1 MSAPKSSAPPQAATK
16 PSPSPSAASPR
27 SGSRGCQAPT
37 RREGACTG
45 AEGRDGWVGGW
56 PVCVCVGGVPL
67 LGTFQSTGVK
77 NGSAMSF
84 FLISR
89 STALHWPSSSPD
101 SEPLAPTRTRGA
113 ASTALAPWRLHQRSD
128 CAAAAA
134 AVAQRARG
142 DARQLR
148 VGQLTQLRRRVVDL
162 TPVRVEGLRIVPH
175 ERDVCRKVGDGR
187 VPLVHSDSGCL
198 CTGMDRRERRTER
211 GRRSGGRE
219 REKAGRRRAWLRGRR
234 RVARRRLRR
243 RACRPASSFFS
254 MVPRSIGCLI
264 IFG

>member
-1 MSAPKSSAPPQAATK
+1 M
-16 PSPSPSAASPR
+16 PSAYSTRGGVHRRRGPR
-27 SGSRGCQAPT
+27 
-37 RREGACTG
+37 
-45 AEGRDGWVGGW
+45 WVGWWVAG
-56 PVCVCVGGVPL
+56 VCVGGGVPL

-198 CTGMDRRERRTER
+198 CTGMDRRESAPS
-211 GRRSGGRE
+211 GGGGAAGGRE
-219 REKAGRRRAWLRGRR
+219 KRRAGGGRGCGGGGAWRGGGYGGVRAGRRA
-234 RVARRRLRR
+234 
-243 RACRPASSFFS
+243 ASSRWCPGPS
-254 MVPRSIGCLI
+254 DA
-264 IFG
+264 